1 MKMTNDRQDK
11 FIERYQRSLRD
22 QLVTFNDGVI
32 AIIITIMVL
41 SLPAPKTDADL
52 KKFLFD
58 AINYSVSFF
67 IVADFWY
74 DAHRTFSTFKKAT
87 KRVVIAD
94 FFFLLTLSFIP
105 IMTKWII
112 KDPSPLALSVYGGIY
127 LVVQMCIFWTFIA
140 GNYDQIHK
148 KAVWQTTLVRTLTLG
163 IPLAVI
169 LILVPKITLI
179 VYLVLPLVSFFT
191 PDRVRKQHRH
201 YRK

>member
-22 QLVTFNDGVI
+22 HLVTFNDGVI

-87 KRVVIAD
+87 TLLVA
-94 FFFLLTLSFIP
+94 FLK
-105 IMTKWII
+105 TKWII